1 MKKKI
6 VYVAV
11 IIIMSFV
18 LPLTL
23 FSQETKTTLQML
35 KATKWSP
42 KANCNYS
49 SGRVYLNDSIID
61 TFSFGTTVTPIVFK
75 YYLSDSIVS
84 SFDHNKI
91 GKIENGNYIIT
102 FNLINHNI
110 SIFKI
115 VQLTDSFLELKDQA
129 NNLVTLF
136 EAKSLQ

>member
-1 MKKKI
+1 MLL
-6 VYVAV
+6 
-11 IIIMSFV
+11 FV
-18 LPLTL
+18 LPLAL

-35 KATKWSP
+35 MAIKWSS

-49 SGRVYLNDSIID
+49 SGRVYLNDSIIE

-91 GKIENGNYIIT
+91 GKTENGNYIIT
-102 FNLINHNI
+102 FNLRNHNM
-110 SIFKI
+110 SVFKI
-115 VQLTDSFLELKDQA
+115 VELTDSFLELKDQA

-136 EAKSLQ
+136 EASGLQ